1 MLLLFS
7 PRWTHLER
15 AYLALHTK
23 TIVLNKLRREFFGTR
38 RTGNESTFQFVS
50 AGTFKERLPAEQYST
65 EPTRGDVHRI
75 AAPRKTEFSLISWVE
90 A

>member
-1 MLLLFS
+1 MD
-7 PRWTHLER
+7 T
-15 AYLALHTK
+15 
-23 TIVLNKLRREFFGTR
+23 LREGLSGTTYKNNSLKQIEKRVFGTR

-75 AAPRKTEFSLISWVE
+75 AAPRRTEFSLISWVE